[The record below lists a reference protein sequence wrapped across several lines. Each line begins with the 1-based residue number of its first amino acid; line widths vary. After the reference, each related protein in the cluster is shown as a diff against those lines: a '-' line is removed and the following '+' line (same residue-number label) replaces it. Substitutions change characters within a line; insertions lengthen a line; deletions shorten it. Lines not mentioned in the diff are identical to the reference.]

1 MHVLYN
7 INELN
12 WIIYNLMNLILIDE
26 SSVKNNDDVNVDD
39 SKIRL
44 VWDLL

>member
-1 MHVLYN
+1 
-7 INELN
+7 
-12 WIIYNLMNLILIDE
+12 MNLILIDE